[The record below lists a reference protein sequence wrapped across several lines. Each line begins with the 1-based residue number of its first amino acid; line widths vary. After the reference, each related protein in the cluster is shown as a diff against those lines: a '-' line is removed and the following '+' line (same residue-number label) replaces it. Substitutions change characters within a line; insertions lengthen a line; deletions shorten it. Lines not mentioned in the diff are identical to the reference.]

1 MKFGILQQI
10 LDPITVT
17 WSKIEIFKIQ
27 DAAILKIVE
36 SPYLS
41 DSIWC
46 TAADIEP
53 DDILKSTIAVS

>member
-1 MKFGILQQI
+1 MMA
-10 LDPITVT
+10 TAV
-17 WSKIEIFKIQ
+17 
-27 DAAILKIVE
+27 ILKIVA